1 MRVID
6 ATRRAARNFLGP
18 PDKLQR
24 QFYNGV
30 KNRAGL
36 EIGGPSEVFGDTGI
50 LPLYR
55 YIRSL
60 DNCVFSPETIWE
72 GQRSEGQTFIYH
84 PRKPKGFNFIRESTN
99 LQGIENSSYEFV
111 LASHTLEHTANPI
124 KALREWIRVVKPGG
138 AIVVILPHYRH
149 TFDHQR
155 QPTQVSHMLEDYA
168 GDVGEKDQ
176 THLEEILAL
185 HDLTRDPPAGTLE
198 EFRARSLHNFE
209 NRCLHHHVFDE
220 KNSQGLLEAAGLEVE
235 VLRFVNPFHIAILA
249 RASGK
254 DADSDVRHGLE

>member
-1 MRVID
+1 VRVIE
-6 ATRRAARNFLGP
+6 ATKRAARNFLGP

-30 KNRAGL
+30 SQRAGL

-60 DNCVFSPETIWE
+60 DNCVFSAETIWE
-72 GQRSEGQTFIYH
+72 GQRSEGQTFAYH
-84 PRKPKGFNFIRESTN
+84 PGKPKGFNFIRESTN
-99 LQGIENSSYEFV
+99 LQGIENSNYEFV

-124 KALREWIRVVKPGG
+124 KALREWIRVLKPGG
-138 AIVVILPHYRH
+138 AIVVVLPHYRH

-155 QPTQVSHMLEDYA
+155 QPTQFNHMLEDYES
-168 GDVGEKDQ
+168 GVGEKDQ

-185 HDLTRDPPAGTLE
+185 HDLARDPPAGTLE
-198 EFRARSLHNFE
+198 QFRARSLHNFE
-209 NRCLHHHVFDE
+209 NRCLHHQFLM
-220 KNSQGLLEAAGLEVE
+220 KKAARGFLK
-235 VLRFVNPFHIAILA
+235 LQ
-249 RASGK
+249 
-254 DADSDVRHGLE
+254 DSK